1 MDEKDISE
9 TPTEELIELVKIC
22 KERCCATEEKDRR
35 KHHALMKRVLDE
47 LQRRGEITMVEKWRR
62 YLYCKTNC
70 ILEMRFPA
78 FAKCECNL
86 HASGEVVAEKKASR
100 VTRARFMRTEL
111 NALAEIL
118 QAAKRC
124 PVNHEK
130 RKLIIENIEEIE
142 EIEFQKDEIEALESI
157 LTMAVKCPVD
167 KKAAQALLQK
177 IS

>member
-1 MDEKDISE
+1 MDEKDVSKA
-9 TPTEELIELVKIC
+9 PTGELMELVKIC

-35 KHHALMKRVLDE
+35 KHHAFMKRVLDE
-47 LQRRGEITMVEKWRR
+47 LQRRGAVTMVEKWRR

-86 HASGEVVAEKKASR
+86 HAPEVAAEKKASK
-100 VTRARFMRTEL
+100 VTRARFAREEL

-118 QAAKRC
+118 QSAKRC

-130 RKLIIENIEEIE
+130 RNLILENIVSVE
-142 EIEFQKDEIEALESI
+142 EIEFQRDEIKALESI

-167 KKAAQALLQK
+167 KKAAQALLLK
-177 IS
+177 IK